1 MNILWDDSVYPF
13 IEISEVVKS
22 PYRVSDSF
30 IDAVKVVIEKLF
42 PSNLR
47 KSDGT
52 KILIIEKD
60 TSMMGDLFFAHV
72 DNVSRRLFNI
82 SSIQETFN
90 SSPLTSHLLIK
101 NSIKQENGQIYN
113 SINADA
119 SIIIL
124 SKFIF
129 FSASTF
135 TYHRQFHHNKER
147 YMMGIEYLINN
158 ELIYEC
164 SNKVRFLKGAHKSYA
179 MIPPNQIKNNTT
191 LINALTQL
199 NLNINDYEQIWQQ
212 CILPTPKLCAK
223 IEKSAIDHIKL
234 HLSDYISIV
243 HRLGNATDPV
253 AQQILKPGLHSG
265 QIGINPDSNTF
276 SLAPEHVIH
285 FNKDDDIM
293 MQLNRLC
300 VRAIDQKVD
309 LIKHNKSPMIH
320 CDYAISTNSTSV
332 IDLSQSNV
340 INMHIS
346 IDDGEQ
352 SKLKQYSLII
362 SMNIFSGEYDR
373 TKIFKNQTSSNDEEV
388 NAMFMISNIDNEIKN
403 DCLFVLEN
411 IQKALENGT
420 INTINIQDDIA
431 YIQQCPHDSQKNHS
445 YSNFETSS
453 SGKTISS
460 VHNKKSEDSSKTPN
474 EENIQSVKTF
484 DIVALSKRLML
495 KPSIAFTKTDATRL
509 YNSAEIKNAVIKYLQ
524 EHEFIKQIND
534 LFLSAS
540 PTKKM
545 FKPEIGYLKLFP
557 TSRSASDTSAFE
569 TKLREKVGIT
579 LDDYVNKVLGRETL
593 PMSTSVNN
601 NMFNTTYHNWLLNIF
616 WYDKLNEG
624 YISIYF
630 KEKLICPD
638 TKMNQ
643 PMATVVTVSDD
654 NVHDSFDQTR
664 SKLTASQ
671 RTSKEL
677 KRLGAKRSNES
688 NDEPSPKRQRKRK
701 RFADED

>member
-1 MNILWDDSVYPF
+1 
-13 IEISEVVKS
+13 
-22 PYRVSDSF
+22 
-30 IDAVKVVIEKLF
+30 
-42 PSNLR
+42 
-47 KSDGT
+47 
-52 KILIIEKD
+52 
-60 TSMMGDLFFAHV
+60 
-72 DNVSRRLFNI
+72 
-82 SSIQETFN
+82 
-90 SSPLTSHLLIK
+90 
-101 NSIKQENGQIYN
+101 
-113 SINADA
+113 
-119 SIIIL
+119 
-124 SKFIF
+124 
-129 FSASTF
+129 
-135 TYHRQFHHNKER
+135 
-147 YMMGIEYLINN
+147 
-158 ELIYEC
+158 
-164 SNKVRFLKGAHKSYA
+164 
-179 MIPPNQIKNNTT
+179 
-191 LINALTQL
+191 
-199 NLNINDYEQIWQQ
+199 
-212 CILPTPKLCAK
+212 
-223 IEKSAIDHIKL
+223 
-234 HLSDYISIV
+234 
-243 HRLGNATDPV
+243 
-253 AQQILKPGLHSG
+253 
-265 QIGINPDSNTF
+265 
-276 SLAPEHVIH
+276 
-285 FNKDDDIM
+285 
-293 MQLNRLC
+293 
-300 VRAIDQKVD
+300 
-309 LIKHNKSPMIH
+309 
-320 CDYAISTNSTSV
+320 
-332 IDLSQSNV
+332 
-340 INMHIS
+340 
-346 IDDGEQ
+346 
-352 SKLKQYSLII
+352 
-362 SMNIFSGEYDR
+362 
-373 TKIFKNQTSSNDEEV
+373 
-388 NAMFMISNIDNEIKN
+388 
-403 DCLFVLEN
+403 
-411 IQKALENGT
+411 
-420 INTINIQDDIA
+420 
-431 YIQQCPHDSQKNHS
+431 S